1 MNVDTLVKT
10 TLEKL
15 GCPVERLKYDG
26 KAKTFITYQIVVL
39 QDKHFSDDESDADEF
54 TYRADIYSRVD
65 YIALMRSAKRALKEA
80 GFYGITFDPEVF
92 EESTGYYHIPVE
104 FKYMEV

>member
-26 KAKTFITYQIVVL
+26 KAKTFITYQIVVG
-39 QDKHFSDDESDADEF
+39 QDTHFSDDESGAEEF
-54 TYRADIYSRVD
+54 IPAWIISR
-65 YIALMRSAKRALKEA
+65 LCGTQSE
-80 GFYGITFDPEVF
+80 
-92 EESTGYYHIPVE
+92 H
-104 FKYMEV
+104 

>member
-39 QDKHFSDDESDADEF
+39 QDKHFSDDESGAGGIHVQGGYLF
-54 TYRADIYSRVD
+54 PRRLYRPYAER
-65 YIALMRSAKRALKEA
+65 KA
-80 GFYGITFDPEVF
+80 GIEGSGVLRDHV
-92 EESTGYYHIPVE
+92 
-104 FKYMEV
+104 

>member
-39 QDKHFSDDESDADEF
+39 QDKHFSDDESGAEEF

-65 YIALMRSAKRALKEA
+65 YIALMRSAKRAQRR
-80 GFYGITFDPEVF
+80 
-92 EESTGYYHIPVE
+92 SRHTGCTA
-104 FKYMEV
+104 

>member
-26 KAKTFITYQIVVL
+26 KAKTFITYQIVVG
-39 QDKHFSDDESDADEF
+39 QDTHFSDDESGAEEF

-65 YIALMRSAKRALKEA
+65 YIALMRNFRVDLIDNGGNNAANGSIQPLVRDLR
-80 GFYGITFDPEVF
+80 
-92 EESTGYYHIPVE
+92 SCN
-104 FKYMEV
+104 